1 MIKCRLVRLTCCGRI
16 MVDTMKIT
24 IKLFA
29 SFREAAG
36 ISEAALEIAPGL
48 TAADLWADLVSQ
60 HPRLFPLSRNA
71 GMAVNGRYIQPA
83 TLLSEGDV
91 VAFLPPV
98 SGG

>member
-1 MIKCRLVRLTCCGRI
+1 MALL
-16 MVDTMKIT
+16 MVESKISLIGLRTHMKVT

-36 ISEAALEIAPGL
+36 APQSVVEIAPG
-48 TAADLWADLVSQ
+48 TTISQLWRDLVEA
-60 HPRLFPLSRNA
+60 HPSMQPLSSSA
-71 GMAVNGRYIQPA
+71 AFALNGRYTREDA
-83 TLLSEGDV
+83 ALSDGDT

>member
-1 MIKCRLVRLTCCGRI
+1 
-16 MVDTMKIT
+16 MKIT

-36 ISEAALEIAPGL
+36 LSEADVEVAPGT
-48 TAADLWADLVSQ
+48 TADELWQGLVEEN
-60 HPRLFPLSRNA
+60 PRLAPLSRSA
-71 GMAVNGRYIQPA
+71 GMALNGRYTQPSTVLA
-83 TLLSEGDV
+83 EGDV

>member
-1 MIKCRLVRLTCCGRI
+1 MLSRLVRLTCCGRI
-16 MVDTMKIT
+16 MLRIMKIT

-36 ISEAALEIAPGL
+36 LTEAAVEIAPGMTVAEVWQGIL
-48 TAADLWADLVSQ
+48 EQ
-60 HPRLFPLSRNA
+60 HPRLAPLSRSA
-71 GMAVNGRYIQPA
+71 GMAVNGRYIQPSTVLA
-83 TLLSEGDV
+83 EGDV